1 MAGSSG
7 SAGACAAKEAL
18 GSVTPE
24 SHHGPVAYS
33 SDMWTRLYRYR
44 AYRYLPIT
52 VIVVALAI
60 GPGWAVASALLG
72 ALIRVL
78 PG

>member
-1 MAGSSG
+1 
-7 SAGACAAKEAL
+7 
-18 GSVTPE
+18 
-24 SHHGPVAYS
+24 
-33 SDMWTRLYRYR
+33 MWTRLYRYR

-60 GPGWAVASALLG
+60 GPGWAVASALIG
-72 ALIRVL
+72 ALVRVL